1 MSLVGQNGE
10 ATLIAQGEIW
20 WADFGEPRGSAPGY
34 VRPVVVV
41 QGDNF
46 NQSRIATILC
56 VPLTTNMKWAA
67 SPGNLLLKSHQTG
80 LDKDSVANA
89 SQLTSLDR
97 SELME
102 RVGKLPSRLVAGIH
116 EGIDIVL
123 GR

>member
-1 MSLVGQNGE
+1 
-10 ATLIAQGEIW
+10 
-20 WADFGEPRGSAPGY
+20 
-34 VRPVVVV
+34 
-41 QGDNF
+41 
-46 NQSRIATILC
+46 
-56 VPLTTNMKWAA
+56 MKWEA